1 MSIDPNHNRKIA
13 SMLADTLAP
22 LVAEHM
28 VAAQPAMPPRKVL
41 VKADRG
47 VMTAAERV
55 AVAYERLQQVKYTR
69 AEVSARL
76 SLERSASALRTEM
89 RRRDRRHGK

>member
-1 MSIDPNHNRKIA
+1 MSIDHNHNRKIA

-22 LVAEHM
+22 LVAEHI
-28 VAAQPAMPPRKVL
+28 VSQPAPPPRKVV

-47 VMTAAERV
+47 LITAAERV
-55 AVAYERLQQVKYTR
+55 ALAYDRLQQVKYTR
-69 AEVSARL
+69 AEVSARV
-76 SLERSASALRTEM
+76 SLERSASALRSEV